1 MRRDRGSGGTDRW
14 TARRRAAGE
23 PGRDRPR
30 LPRLLAML
38 ALVLSGAAWA
48 LPAASL
54 PAAAQSSEG
63 YVAPTYG
70 YGLTVSSDDW
80 VIETDSGPTG
90 DSTRDFLRLESN
102 DADDEGLISGIVFV
116 EGTGQEWS
124 DPDDCVRT
132 LAREIGVRPSSD
144 EPIDDPDTGEPYAI
158 SGPDRA
164 AAAYIRTDET
174 EDGDEGGQGAL
185 FECVADPDS
194 DLIVAFTNV
203 SAYTDRYF
211 DLGYPPFAALIETL
225 TFPGGGTAGGD
236 GDSSDSGKG
245 EEIPAGGGSPGEPEP
260 SAAASDDPGPTQ
272 TGESDDPAP
281 SATDDPAPSAVDDPT
296 ATTFIAEEFGVE
308 LGWDPAIW
316 QSDGEE
322 RGEGYAAVR
331 LSSEI
336 LAAVVVP
343 YRSGDGSVQTCL
355 DNYVA
360 ILDERGAGTASIVQS
375 DGEDA
380 VQVSEDGTRL
390 TAYVGYTDKDVES
403 VSVILCFSLNAT
415 DVLAVEFSGPVS
427 DVFEDEATD
436 QIDSLLGGLRVAG
449 QT

>member
-1 MRRDRGSGGTDRW
+1 MRRDQGSRETDQRP
-14 TARRRAAGE
+14 ARRRAAGE
-23 PGRDRPR
+23 TGRHQ
-30 LPRLLAML
+30 LPRLLAVL
-38 ALVLSGAAWA
+38 TLVLCGAPWA
-48 LPAASL
+48 L
-54 PAAAQSSEG
+54 PAAAQSG
-63 YVAPTYG
+63 DVYVAPTYG
-70 YGLTVSSDDW
+70 YGLTVSADDW
-80 VIETDSGPTG
+80 IVETDSGPTG

-102 DADDEGLISGIVFV
+102 DADAEGLISGIVFV
-116 EGTGQEWS
+116 EGTDQEWS

-144 EPIDDPDTGEPYAI
+144 DPIDDPDTGEPYAI

-174 EDGDEGGQGAL
+174 EAGDEVAQGAL
-185 FECVADPDS
+185 FACVADPDS

-211 DLGYPPFAALIETL
+211 DLGYPPFATLVETL
-225 TFPGGGTAGGD
+225 TFPGGGTAGDD
-236 GDSSDSGKG
+236 GDASDSGKG
-245 EEIPAGGGSPGEPEP
+245 EEIPAGGGSPDEPEP

-272 TGESDDPAP
+272 TGESE
-281 SATDDPAPSAVDDPT
+281 DPAPSAVDDPAPSEPADDPT
-296 ATTFIAEEFGVE
+296 ATTFIAEEFGVQ
-308 LGWDPAIW
+308 LSWDPAIW

-360 ILDERGAGTASIVQS
+360 ILNERGAGTAGIVQS
-375 DGEDA
+375 DGGDA
-380 VQVSEDGTRL
+380 VQISDDGTRL

-415 DVLAVEFSGPVS
+415 DVLAVEFSGPAS
-427 DVFEDEATD
+427 DIFEDEATD